1 MESREWEMLELFL
14 SPKDQG
20 RSERVLQK
28 LARHD
33 IRSWILTGGFAVE
46 VHRIRRGAS
55 PIGRK
60 LNDIDFVTGSFDSVP
75 TDLQKSF
82 LFRHVHPLDPP
93 GKTILQAVDGDE
105 AMRIDVFNDGGV
117 ASTAA
122 ENIVLSGLQ
131 VRVVSFE
138 HLLARVARLSL
149 DIVHG
154 EAIAK
159 HVRDFSRLSELASVE
174 SVENVWEFHRR
185 EDHPTTFK
193 EAHDLL
199 QNLIPRRQECLI
211 TPTYSNNG
219 NEICKRC
226 KPTSYFPLAAPK
238 IIHSILGY
246 F

>member
-1 MESREWEMLELFL
+1 MLELFL
-14 SPKDQG
+14 SPKDHG
-20 RSERVLQK
+20 RCKRVLQK

-33 IRSWILTGGFAVE
+33 IRSWILTGGLAVE

-55 PIGRK
+55 PVRRK
-60 LNDIDFVTGSFDSVP
+60 LSDIDFVTGSFDSVP

-93 GKTILQAVDGDE
+93 GKTILQAVDEVE

-117 ASTAA
+117 ASRAA
-122 ENIVLSGLQ
+122 EDIVLSGLQ
-131 VRVVSFE
+131 ARIVSFE
-138 HLLARVARLSL
+138 HLLARLARLSL

-159 HVRDFSRLSELASVE
+159 HVRDFSLLSELASVK
-174 SVENVWEFHRR
+174 SVESVWEFHRR

-199 QNLIPRRQECLI
+199 QNLIPRRQESLM
-211 TPTYSNNG
+211 TPTYSNDE

-226 KPTSYFPLAAPK
+226 IPTSHFPLADPK
-238 IIHSILGY
+238 NIHSILGY